1 MQIFWGMEGGKPEN
15 PDRPDRCAHPE
26 PCGEESGQLYCPE
39 TTKKEKY
46 KEIYANFRGMEGG
59 KPENPDRPDRCAH
72 PEPCGGMAG
81 NYIALKLP
89 RKKTAEKEK
98 ERKQPRKKNTKEKY
112 QERNIKKENGGKN
125 AAERN
130 KGVGTKE
137 KGQRVP
143 ATQGVCRRCRRFG
156 CREAAGAVRHGRV

>member
-46 KEIYANFRGMEGG
+46 K
-59 KPENPDRPDRCAH
+59 KENSRERK
-72 PEPCGGMAG
+72 
-81 NYIALKLP
+81 ILK
-89 RKKTAEKEK
+89 RNTKKEKEK
-98 ERKQPRKKNTKEKY
+98 NGIPRNKY
-112 QERNIKKENGGKN
+112 QESKRRQKCRRKEQRR
-125 AAERN
+125 RN
-130 KGVGTKE
+130 KGEGTKE

-156 CREAAGAVRHGRV
+156 CRKAAGAVRHGRV